1 MHTITLKTDD
11 SFFMMLN
18 NMVAKFG
25 TSRSELIRNTV
36 INYKE
41 TLEKEQLRLQ
51 IQRASLKVRTESLN
65 IANEFDV
72 TLELSEIKILS

>member
-11 SFFMMLN
+11 NFFMMLN
-18 NMVAKFG
+18 DMVAKFG
-25 TSRSELIRNTV
+25 TTRSELIRNAV
-36 INYKE
+36 FNYKE

-65 IANEFDV
+65 IANEFDE
-72 TLELSEIKILS
+72 TLSDGIGNV

>member
-11 SFFMMLN
+11 NFFMMLN
-18 NMVAKFG
+18 DMVAKFG
-25 TSRSELIRNTV
+25 TTRSELIRNAV

-65 IANEFDV
+65 IANEFDE
-72 TLELSEIKILS
+72 TLSDGIGNV

>member
-11 SFFMMLN
+11 NFFMMLN
-18 NMVAKFG
+18 DMVAKFG
-25 TSRSELIRNTV
+25 TTRSELIRNAV
-36 INYKE
+36 FNYKE

-65 IANEFDV
+65 IANEFDE
-72 TLELSEIKILS
+72 TLNDGIGNV

>member
-11 SFFMMLN
+11 NFFMMLN
-18 NMVAKFG
+18 DMVAKFG
-25 TSRSELIRNTV
+25 TSRSELIRNAV

-51 IQRASLKVRTESLN
+51 IQRASLKVRNESLS
-65 IANEFDV
+65 ITNEFDV
-72 TLELSEIKILS
+72 TLGIV